1 MKWKAH
7 TRTAE
12 KILEHFD
19 ALHFQKYEKDLI
31 NGIIQPDN
39 EDPKDHY
46 SGREPTILQHIRLA
60 RDNRL
65 QYDTAGCFFHL
76 GVAFHYIQDQWVG
89 VDPGYDDHSIYLDL
103 INRCTILDP
112 HESLERYYPVKRRRV
127 LEQFRALEK
136 YLGKP
141 LESEAEMKE
150 LINQSHPYE
159 NTAFLDLNISFRI
172 CYRVAELVLK
182 TMYHVGLQEQ
192 LDLVKIKYEEN
203 IRQTEIETIRSIEQ
217 LEEKLEKLSQTP
229 TGIDKI
235 KKWQTENNLKQAIK
249 NYFAQKHIKPILQGY
264 LKKQEE
270 ICKSY
275 RQWYNI
281 DKPELNQDKILYPVT
296 ETGQEGFGE
305 SSMGLK

>member
-39 EDPKDHY
+39 DDTKDHY
-46 SGREPTILQHIRLA
+46 HGREPTILQHTRIA
-60 RDNRL
+60 RDKRL

-89 VDPGYDDHSIYLDL
+89 IEPEYDDHPQYLDL

-136 YLGKP
+136 QLGKP
-141 LESEAEMKE
+141 LESEKE
-150 LINQSHPYE
+150 LKTLVNQRHPYE
-159 NTAFLDLNISFRI
+159 DTAFLDLNISFRI
-172 CYRVAELVLK
+172 CYRVAELVLE

-192 LDLVKIKYEEN
+192 LELLQREYEEK
-203 IRQTEIETIRSIEQ
+203 IRETEINTIKNIET
-217 LEEKLEKLSQTP
+217 LELKLEKLSQDPAT
-229 TGIDKI
+229 IDKI
-235 KKWQTENNLKQAIK
+235 KKWQTEKELKQAIK
-249 NYFAQKHIKPILQGY
+249 DYFQRKHIKPILEKHQ
-264 LKKQEE
+264 KEQEKT
-270 ICKSY
+270 CKPY
-275 RQWYNI
+275 KHWYNI
-281 DKPELNQDKILYPVT
+281 DKHQIEPDKILYPVT
-296 ETGQEGFGE
+296 DQKPPESPLQEVTHD
-305 SSMGLK
+305 